1 MAKKKTEEPKE
12 EKGAKDDAKGGPEKS
27 GKSEETAENPEA
39 SKKKKKLILIA
50 GIGGVG
56 LAAAS
61 VGGFFVM
68 KTISAPHDMKAQ
80 QLPEPAAG
88 EKKDDKSDEKG
99 KAADHKED
107 DGHSKDSK
115 AAASHGSDEKPKA
128 KEEASEQG
136 TKDSKDKLADPHAS
150 ADPHAAADSGKST
163 KQNGH
168 GYGAADQNA
177 FGDTIDIPKMEL
189 NLGNPLENR
198 FLRFGLSI
206 EYHGGE
212 DQKTALNRR
221 MPQIRD
227 VVITMISKK
236 SRIELLSSNGKEAF
250 RKQLKNSLNEL
261 LDKPISNV
269 YFTEFLVE

>member
-1 MAKKKTEEPKE
+1 MAKKKTEEPKDD
-12 EKGAKDDAKGGPEKS
+12 KSAKDAAQSPPEES
-27 GKSEETAENPEA
+27 GKGEAGADNPEA
-39 SKKKKKLILIA
+39 AKKKKKLILIA

-68 KTISAPHDMKAQ
+68 KTFSTPHDMKAQ
-80 QLPEPAAG
+80 QLPEAAG
-88 EKKDDKSDEKG
+88 DKKDSKSDEKTKGDGHADDNAHGKDPKAEGSHGSDEKG
-99 KAADHKED
+99 KA
-107 DGHSKDSK
+107 
-115 AAASHGSDEKPKA
+115 
-128 KEEASEQG
+128 KEEAKDEG
-136 TKDSKDKLADPHAS
+136 KGHGAKDSQEKAADPHS
-150 ADPHAAADSGKST
+150 SSDGTKST
-163 KQNGH
+163 KHDGH
-168 GYGAADQNA
+168 GAPATDQNA

-212 DQKTALNRR
+212 EQKTALNRR

>member
-12 EKGAKDDAKGGPEKS
+12 EKGAKDDTKGTPEKS
-27 GKSEETAENPEA
+27 GGSDEGAENLEA
-39 SKKKKKLILIA
+39 SKKKRKLILIA

-68 KTISAPHDMKAQ
+68 KTMSAPHDMKAQ
-80 QLPEPAAG
+80 QLPDPAAG
-88 EKKDDKSDEKG
+88 ETKDSKSEDKG
-99 KAADHKED
+99 KAAEHKED
-107 DGHSKDSK
+107 EGQSKDSK
-115 AAASHGSDEKPKA
+115 ATSSPGSDEKPKA
-128 KEEASEQG
+128 KEEANEQG
-136 TKDSKDKLADPHAS
+136 SKDSKEKS
-150 ADPHAAADSGKST
+150 ADPNAAAEGGKET
-163 KQNGH
+163 KHDGNSEGS
-168 GYGAADQNA
+168 ADQNT

-212 DQKTALNRR
+212 DQKNALSRR

>member
-12 EKGAKDDAKGGPEKS
+12 EKGAKDDAKGTPEKS
-27 GKSEETAENPEA
+27 GGSDEGAENLDA
-39 SKKKKKLILIA
+39 SKKKRKLILIA

-68 KTISAPHDMKAQ
+68 KTMSAPHDMKAQ
-80 QLPEPAAG
+80 QLPDPTAG
-88 EKKDDKSDEKG
+88 EKKDSKSEDTG
-99 KAADHKED
+99 KAAEQKED
-107 DGHSKDSK
+107 AGQSKDSK
-115 AAASHGSDEKPKA
+115 ATSSQGSDEKP
-128 KEEASEQG
+128 
-136 TKDSKDKLADPHAS
+136 ADPKAV
-150 ADPHAAADSGKST
+150 AESGKET
-163 KQNGH
+163 KPDGH
-168 GYGAADQNA
+168 SESSADQNT

-212 DQKTALNRR
+212 DQKNALSRR